1 MSNKDYNLY
10 GLTGPT
16 GAGKSRVSRIFEE
29 SGFAVAD
36 ADKIAHKALTEPD
49 CIKSLCD
56 TFSSDILNPDGS
68 INRPTLGTIAFSSKE
83 NTATLNSITHPVIT
97 RLCLETFE
105 NFASQ
110 GFGNIILD
118 APTLIEAKMDTLCKK
133 VICVLSPK
141 DLRLERIL
149 KRDSITPEKATE
161 RINAQH
167 PDNFYTEKSHY
178 VIINDSDEETLR
190 IRTEEIIKELL

>member
-16 GAGKSRVSRIFEE
+16 GAGKSCVSQTFAEQ
-29 SGFAVAD
+29 GFAVVD
-36 ADKIAHKALTEPD
+36 ADKIAHKALTDPE
-49 CIKSLCD
+49 CKKNLCKA
-56 TFSSDILNPDGS
+56 FSERILNPDGS
-68 INRPTLGTIAFSSKE
+68 INRPVLGSIAFSCKE
-83 NTATLNSITHPVIT
+83 NTKTLNSITHPVIT

-105 NFASQ
+105 DLNSK
-110 GFGNIILD
+110 GYKNIILD
-118 APTLIEAKMDTLCKK
+118 APTLIEAKMDTMCKK

-141 DLRLERIL
+141 ELRLERIL
-149 KRDSITPEKATE
+149 KRDSITKEKAME

-178 VIINDSDEETLR
+178 VIINDKDEETLR
-190 IRTEEIIKELL
+190 VRTLSIIKELL